1 MVSCYKLIGV
11 RSFILEVR
19 SWSGNAAPLN
29 LYQRNGILCLDRKG
43 QRPKAQ
49 LSLFKVPVLAKRRQI
64 SIGSSFTAS
73 FPYPAQLL
81 PLRESGT
88 KSTSPQS
95 PQVTQKAGAR
105 FHKLPPGRWPLPLG
119 HKNRDGGRDSPL
131 PQSRPRASGG
141 P

>member
-43 QRPKAQ
+43 QGPKAQ
-49 LSLFKVPVLAKRRQI
+49 LSLSKVPVLAKRRQI
-64 SIGSSFTAS
+64 STGNSFTAS

-81 PLRESGT
+81 SLRESGT
-88 KSTSPQS
+88 KPTSPQS

-105 FHKLPPGRWPLPLG
+105 FHKLPPRQMATAIRSQKQGWRKGFTTASKPA
-119 HKNRDGGRDSPL
+119 
-131 PQSRPRASGG
+131 QS
-141 P
+141 